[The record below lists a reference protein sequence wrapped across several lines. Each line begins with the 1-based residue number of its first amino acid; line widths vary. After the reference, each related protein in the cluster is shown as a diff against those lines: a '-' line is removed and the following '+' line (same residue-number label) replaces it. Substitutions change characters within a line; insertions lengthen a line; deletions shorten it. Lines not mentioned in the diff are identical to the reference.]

1 MFRDPYLTLCI
12 MSVNGGGWTLFY
24 KNSDSAEQGN
34 SYISLLENAA
44 GFVNEEVDIYE
55 DSVVG
60 VSPVQGLRP
69 ISLMVVPVDS
79 PSSSISV
86 IHLNDVDVAESIVDP
101 SNLIDGCNSY
111 DKSFIYKVGEI
122 VSVDNFD
129 EDRWNECSAGIHFFT
144 SFQEAA
150 EYD

>member
-34 SYISLLENAA
+34 SYISLLEKAA

-55 DSVVG
+55 ESVVG

-79 PSSSISV
+79 PISSISV
-86 IHLNDVDVAESIVDP
+86 IHLNDVDVAESIVDGSYP
-101 SNLIDGCNSY
+101 SSINSTNSSSDQCSFFNISSSRSERNL
-111 DKSFIYKVGEI
+111 
-122 VSVDNFD
+122 
-129 EDRWNECSAGIHFFT
+129 
-144 SFQEAA
+144 
-150 EYD
+150 